1 MTYFK
6 YSVLSLIKSAADE
19 KEVESVV
26 QLSILRLKS
35 RNVNGHLIQRFIV
48 AMDNALGE
56 AKLEEPSEKLWQNM
70 DTAIRLFRNLHRP

>member
-6 YSVLSLIKSAADE
+6 YSVLSHIKSAVDE

-26 QLSILRLKS
+26 ELSILRLKS

-48 AMDNALGE
+48 AMDKTLDE
-56 AKLEEPSEKLWQNM
+56 AKLEEPSQRVQQNV
-70 DTAIRLFRNLHRP
+70 DTAIRLFRRLHQA

>member
-35 RNVNGHLIQRFIV
+35 RNVNGHQRFIV
-48 AMDNALGE
+48 AMDKALGE

>member
-6 YSVLSLIKSAADE
+6 YSVLNQIKSAVDE

-26 QLSILRLKS
+26 QLSLLRLKS

-48 AMDNALGE
+48 AMDKTLGE
-56 AKLEEPSEKLWQNM
+56 AKLEEPSEKVLQNM
-70 DTAIRLFRNLHRP
+70 DTAIRFFRELHRV